1 MTEEDDRRREP
12 PRARSQRGRDV
23 PESDDEGL
31 RRIAGT
37 VAVIGYPNVGKST
50 LVNRL
55 LGRRETV
62 VHQEPGVTRDRKE
75 MELEWNGV
83 VMQLIDTGGIDIEA
97 EGTIGK
103 QITEQARIALA
114 EVDLI
119 LFVVDVQTGVTAG
132 DHEVAEI
139 IRRSK
144 TPVILVANKAD
155 NPKREAVV
163 SAPLYELGL
172 GDPFPISAIQGTNSG
187 DLLDHMVERLAA
199 IPGAAREVRVSDE
212 IGVAILGRPNVGKSS
227 LFNALCGQP
236 RAIVSDIPG
245 TTRDSFDTRLTVGET
260 TFRLIDTA
268 GLRRMRK
275 HRQQVEYWSEVRA
288 LHAAQHADIALV
300 LVDAQEGL
308 TDQDLHVADEARK
321 AGCAT
326 IVVVS
331 KWDIQEVDLDD
342 LRERL
347 QIKLRQRPVV
357 ITSSAV
363 TGRGVER
370 VLRTIEDVYRHYT
383 SRLGTG
389 ELNRLLKE
397 AAERQQ
403 APLIKRRRLKLLYG
417 AQVQTRPPRF
427 RITVNDRKLITA
439 DYAYYLENRIR
450 EGASLESCP
459 VIVDFV
465 AR

>member
-1 MTEEDDRRREP
+1 
-12 PRARSQRGRDV
+12 
-23 PESDDEGL
+23 
-31 RRIAGT
+31 
-37 VAVIGYPNVGKST
+37 
-50 LVNRL
+50 
-55 LGRRETV
+55 
-62 VHQEPGVTRDRKE
+62 
-75 MELEWNGV
+75 
-83 VMQLIDTGGIDIEA
+83 MQLIDTGGIDVEA
-97 EGTIGK
+97 EGTIAK
-103 QITEQARIALA
+103 QITQQARIALA
-114 EVDLI
+114 EADLM

-155 NPKREAVV
+155 NPKREIID

-172 GDPFPISAIQGTNSG
+172 GDPVPRSRPSRAPTRATCSTTWS
-187 DLLDHMVERLAA
+187 MRLAQ
-199 IPGAAREVRVSDE
+199 IEGAARDVRVSDE

-245 TTRDSFDTRLTVGET
+245 TTRDSFDTRLTVRRARR
-260 TFRLIDTA
+260 FRLIDTA

-275 HRQQVEYWSEVRA
+275 HRQEVEYWTEVRA

-300 LVDAQEGL
+300 LVDAPEGI

-347 QIKLRQRPVV
+347 QIKLRQRAGRDHV
-357 ITSSAV
+357 SAV

-370 VLRTIEDVYRHYT
+370 VLRAHRGRCYGHYT

-397 AAERQQ
+397 AAERRQ

-450 EGASLESCP
+450 EGARWSR
-459 VIVDFV
+459 

>member
-1 MTEEDDRRREP
+1 MERRRVRADRHRRRRR
-12 PRARSQRGRDV
+12 RARGH
-23 PESDDEGL
+23 L
-31 RRIAGT
+31 R
-37 VAVIGYPNVGKST
+37 
-50 LVNRL
+50 
-55 LGRRETV
+55 
-62 VHQEPGVTRDRKE
+62 
-75 MELEWNGV
+75 
-83 VMQLIDTGGIDIEA
+83 
-97 EGTIGK
+97 
-103 QITEQARIALA
+103 QARSPHRRGIALA
-114 EVDLI
+114 EADLV

-139 IRRSK
+139 MRRSK
-144 TPVILVANKAD
+144 TPVLLVANKAD
-155 NPKREAVV
+155 NPKRE
-163 SAPLYELGL
+163 SSTRRRLYELGL
-172 GDPFPISAIQGTNSG
+172 GDPVPHLGAPRHRLGRPARPHRRAPRAI
-187 DLLDHMVERLAA
+187 E
-199 IPGAAREVRVSDE
+199 GAARDERMSDE

-227 LFNALCGQP
+227 LFNALCGQQ

-245 TTRDSFDTRLTVGET
+245 TTRDSIDTRLERGDT

-288 LHAAQHADIALV
+288 LHAAQHADVALV

-370 VLRTIEDVYRHYT
+370 VLRTIEDVYGHYT

-397 AAERQQ
+397 AAERRQ

-450 EGASLESCP
+450 EAAELESCP

>member
-1 MTEEDDRRREP
+1 MP
-12 PRARSQRGRDV
+12 ARS
-23 PESDDEGL
+23 PS
-31 RRIAGT
+31 
-37 VAVIGYPNVGKST
+37 IGYPNVGKST

-75 MELEWNGV
+75 IELEWNGV

-97 EGTIGK
+97 EGSIGK

-114 EVDLI
+114 EADLI

-132 DHEVAEI
+132 DTRWPRSSAAEDADDP
-139 IRRSK
+139 RRQQGRGDP
-144 TPVILVANKAD
+144 T
-155 NPKREAVV
+155 REAIVA
-163 SAPLYELGL
+163 APLYELGL
-172 GDPFPISAIQGTNSG
+172 GDPFPVSAIHGTNSG

-199 IPGAAREVRVSDE
+199 IEGAARDVRVSDE

-227 LFNALCGQP
+227 LFNALFGQP

-331 KWDIQEVDLDD
+331 KWDIHEVDLDD
-342 LRERL
+342 AARAPADQAAPAPGRDHV
-347 QIKLRQRPVV
+347 QRRHRPRRR
-357 ITSSAV
+357 ARAAHH
-363 TGRGVER
+363 RG
-370 VLRTIEDVYRHYT
+370 LYGHYT
-383 SRLGTG
+383 SRIGTG